1 MGTVIS
7 IDFKRRC
14 RTHASPDHEAMPGMQ
29 GEAMGIVVCVA
40 ALACLAWLQA
50 PLLMPWR
57 PWLPLMH
64 PQAPQLGIGVEE
76 M

>member
-29 GEAMGIVVCVA
+29 GEPMAMAVYVACV
-40 ALACLAWLQA
+40 ACLAWLQA

-57 PWLPLMH
+57 HWLPSMH
-64 PQAPQLGIGVEE
+64 PQAPQLGIVVEE
-76 M
+76 R

>member
-14 RTHASPDHEAMPGMQ
+14 RTHASPDDGPCPGCRVNPWQ
-29 GEAMGIVVCVA
+29 WPP
-40 ALACLAWLQA
+40 AWQPWHAWPGQA

-57 PWLPLMH
+57 PWLPSMP